1 MSQSKNNRNGL
12 LARIHILANELG
24 MNKDDYR
31 DMLEDRTGK
40 RSAGD
45 LNTRQL
51 LNTVNH
57 LKNLIDGPTKQPL
70 ERNPGESPQMMKI
83 KAMLMAGGKSTAY
96 GDGIA
101 RKICKVDRLEWVSE
115 EDLYKIITA
124 LKKQGQ
130 RKNWNHND

>member
-1 MSQSKNNRNGL
+1 MSQQKNNRNGL

-40 RSAGD
+40 RSASD

-101 RKICKVDRLEWVSE
+101 RKICKVDRLEWVPE